1 MVPVSLAVR
10 ARVIP
15 AAILLLTALAG
26 CSFLVDFVDAP
37 PDADVADFDAATD
50 AAEVIDADAGPIDA
64 APDPCVGRP
73 DGYNYDPSD
82 TYARCCDAGAVRT
95 VTEDHCG
102 ACFIKCNTGKG
113 QKCQLAGPRYYCRGC
128 SIDGDCWSNCCS
140 LEFGTGLCAASN
152 CTTGSCD
159 VAICKD
165 GTHCVVP
172 GDASNYC
179 AY

>member
-1 MVPVSLAVR
+1 MR
-10 ARVIP
+10 ARGFP

-37 PDADVADFDAATD
+37 PDAAVDFDAGVIDD
-50 AAEVIDADAGPIDA
+50 AAQSAEADVEDAGP
-64 APDPCVGRP
+64 PDPCVGKP
-73 DGYNYDPSD
+73 DGFNYDPSD

-102 ACFIKCNTGKG
+102 ACFIKCNTAKS

-128 SIDGDCWSNCCS
+128 TIDGDCWSNCCS
-140 LEFGTGLCAASN
+140 LQFGTGLCAASN
-152 CTTGSCD
+152 CTTGACD

-165 GTHCVVP
+165 NTHCVVQ

-179 AY
+179 SY